1 MKKINIILVLL
12 ISILIVSCSINKK
25 DIKKDSAASDSS
37 KISMTS
43 RMIKTSDEIEIA
55 SDYYFSKDNADE
67 PQPLVILIHQ
77 FNGSKE
83 QWDKNLIE
91 SILKEGMKVIC
102 YDIRSHGKSEKAIV
116 DFNSLLTEPEQ
127 TPKDLRAV
135 IDWAKTQ
142 KGVDSA
148 RIGIAGTSIG
158 GALALYGEIYL
169 GAKAIVCISTGAQ
182 TFEGLTGLND
192 RLMSRP
198 IKRIGNVLMIC
209 GTNDG
214 DINKELKHIYE
225 TYTID
230 PRDYKEFE
238 SDKHGKDLIKD
249 YPGINNLIVTW
260 FKTKL

>member
-1 MKKINIILVLL
+1 MKINFILVLL
-12 ISILIVSCSINKK
+12 VSLLIMSCSVNKK
-25 DIKKDSAASDSS
+25 DISKDTAVSDSS
-37 KISMTS
+37 KFSMTS
-43 RMIKTSDEIEIA
+43 QMINTSDEIEIA
-55 SDYYFSKDNADE
+55 SDYYFSNDKADE

-77 FNGSKE
+77 FNSSKE

-116 DFNSLLTEPEQ
+116 DFNLLLTSPEQ

-135 IDWAKTQ
+135 IDWAKTR
-142 KGVDSA
+142 KGIDST

-198 IKRIGNVLMIC
+198 IKRISNVLMIC
-209 GTNDG
+209 GTKDG
-214 DINKELKHIYE
+214 NINEELKHIYE
-225 TYTID
+225 TYTAD

-238 SDKHGKDLIKD
+238 SDKHGKELIKD
-249 YPGINNLIVTW
+249 YPGINNLIVSW